1 MALDG
6 IIFPSGLKKS
16 SRVSSFQV
24 PKSPLVFPLKDVG
37 AAQTIVRE
45 PCSSVTVTDIPEGNV
60 TRKEL
65 PCGRDS
71 ARDPLTNTLEFVKLS

>member
-6 IIFPSGLKKS
+6 SVVPSGLKKS

-37 AAQTIVRE
+37 AAQTIVRK
-45 PCSSVTVTDIPEGNV
+45 PCSSVTVTDIPDGNV

-65 PCGRDS
+65 LSGRDS